1 MNLKQKLIRLKRLN
15 VPSKLRNWT
24 VANLI
29 DDIHWQYTQW
39 VMGLECSRGT
49 FFHCNDWK
57 FRKCI
62 IWDFRPNFLKVH
74 FVTLGKTLAMGST
87 LSSGS
92 SCIMLATCV
101 RANIVPE
108 QQRSA
113 KEHPSFNSKNLN
125 AISSELSSQEDVHE
139 VDVAE
144 DVEEVDGLGDQHLE
158 RPDVVAA
165 QVFHEVACKHL
176 FIL

>member
-1 MNLKQKLIRLKRLN
+1 M
-15 VPSKLRNWT
+15 
-24 VANLI
+24 
-29 DDIHWQYTQW
+29 
-39 VMGLECSRGT
+39 
-49 FFHCNDWK
+49 
-57 FRKCI
+57 
-62 IWDFRPNFLKVH
+62 IWNFKPNFLKVH
-74 FVTLGKTLAMGST
+74 FVTLGKTLAIGST

-113 KEHPSFNSKNLN
+113 KEHPSFNFKNLN

>member
-1 MNLKQKLIRLKRLN
+1 MNLTQKLNRLKRSN
-15 VPSKLRNWT
+15 VPSKLIG
-24 VANLI
+24 L
-29 DDIHWQYTQW
+29 WQTSLMIFTGSTHNESW
-39 VMGLECSRGT
+39 VWSVPEGP
-49 FFHCNDWK
+49 FFNNKDWK
-57 FRKCI
+57 FWKYI
-62 IWDFRPNFLKVH
+62 IWNFRPNFLKVH

-101 RANIVPE
+101 RANIVPKK
-108 QQRSA
+108 QSWA